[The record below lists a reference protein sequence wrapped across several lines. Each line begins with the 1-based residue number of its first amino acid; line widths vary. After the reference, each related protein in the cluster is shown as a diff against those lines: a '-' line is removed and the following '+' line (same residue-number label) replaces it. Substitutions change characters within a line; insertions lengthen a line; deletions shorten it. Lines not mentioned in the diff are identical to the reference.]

1 MTRRELW
8 ELIGRVGVGKDVNGI
23 ISFFLPNSAYII
35 KKKLQE
41 LNKPQTRLLLKNP
54 GSTFLQIVPFIN
66 LYKNVS
72 KTKLY
77 TPIKEDQ

>member
-35 KKKLQE
+35 KKKI
-41 LNKPQTRLLLKNP
+41 TRTEQASNEAVAKKSWEYLFANCTIHKFVQKCFKNE
-54 GSTFLQIVPFIN
+54 TV
-66 LYKNVS
+66 
-72 KTKLY
+72 Y
-77 TPIKEDQ
+77 TH

>member
-23 ISFFLPNSAYII
+23 VSFFLPNSAYII
-35 KKKLQE
+35 RKKNLQE

-54 GSTFLQIVPFIN
+54 VSTFLQIHTNFTIHKFVQKCF
-66 LYKNVS
+66 KNETV
-72 KTKLY
+72 Y
-77 TPIKEDQ
+77 TH